1 MFIKYVRKI
10 MLTINFE
17 KVNDIE
23 VKIFKGVD

>member
-1 MFIKYVRKI
+1 MLIKYVRKI
-10 MLTINFE
+10 MLTRNFE